1 MPDIISIPES
11 VVLKDEDP
19 VITPDDTTNMELLVT
34 DIDIP
39 VPIKSNL
46 FIKVEIDSDGNYR
59 NIEQL

>member
-19 VITPDDTTNMELLVT
+19 VITPDDTTTMELLVT